1 MKSIKQKLMAYVS
14 LICLVL
20 VGLVFLFAQFLL
32 EPAYLGATRRDLAG
46 KVNKFAAIIEENG
59 LMDATG
65 RNFHEAVLREG
76 NPLIEDGECLDISY
90 GRTLAYVGGL
100 DRIARCALH
109 YEHIESNWTK
119 WIEKRSENNLLVLR
133 LREQT
138 RDEGNLTAEVEGL
151 NATSQLVVGR
161 YLEDEDTVLLMSTS
175 LERIGHAV
183 NVLKR
188 QRMWVGCLLLVVSL
202 LTALV
207 FAHWFTRPIEALS
220 AAARRIAG
228 GDYDVQVPVTL
239 KDEIGQLTEDFNTMA
254 REVARSDAVQKDLI
268 ANVSHDLRTP
278 LTLIKG
284 YAETIRDL
292 NGDDKAKRDAQL
304 DIIISEA
311 DRLGGLVGSVMELS
325 RLDAGTEKF
334 QPVRFDI
341 SDFCEELSYRYED
354 ICEKNGYRLQLEAPG
369 ERIITAD
376 PDLISRVLH
385 NLISNAIAHVGE
397 DGMILLRV
405 LDGPAGTVTVEVE
418 GPGAG
423 IAKDELPHVFKRY
436 YRARQANGKPGA
448 GLGLSIVRAIL
459 ITHRF
464 PFGVRSTVGAGST
477 FWFSAP
483 AEGAAPPSPPKASP
497 ARSIFTGGRPP
508 FSQPK

>member
-1 MKSIKQKLMAYVS
+1 MKSIRQKLMVFVS

-32 EPAYLGATRRDLAG
+32 EPMYLNTTRRDLVD
-46 KVNKFAAIIEENG
+46 KLDQFADLIRENG

-65 RNFHEAVLREG
+65 RDFHEAVLQKG
-76 NPLIEDGECLDISY
+76 TPLIGDGDCLDIAS
-90 GRTLAYVGGL
+90 GKNLGYVGGL

-119 WIEKRSENNLLVLR
+119 WIEKRSENNLLVLQ

-138 RDEGNLTAEVEGL
+138 ARSGRLVTEVKGL
-151 NATSQLVVGR
+151 NDTTQMVAGV
-161 YLEDEDTVLLMSTS
+161 YLAEEDVILLMSTS
-175 LERIGHAV
+175 LERIEQAV

-188 QRMWVGCLLLVVSL
+188 QIMLVGGFLLVLSL
-202 LTALV
+202 LTAWI
-207 FAHWFTRPIEALS
+207 FSGWFTRPLEALS
-220 AAARRIAG
+220 AAARRIAR
-228 GDYDVQVPVTL
+228 GDYGVQVPVTL
-239 KDEIGQLTEDFNTMA
+239 RDEIGLLTEDFNTMA
-254 REVARSDAVQKDLI
+254 REVARSDALQKDLI

-278 LTLIKG
+278 LTIIKG

-292 NGDDKAKRDAQL
+292 NGEDKAKRDAQL

-334 QPVRFDI
+334 QPVSFDI
-341 SDFCEELSYRYED
+341 SDFCEELSYRYLD
-354 ICEKNGYRLQLEAPG
+354 ICEKNGYRLQLEIPG

-385 NLISNAIAHVGE
+385 NLVSNAIAHVGA
-397 DGMILLRV
+397 DGLIVLRV
-405 LDGPAGTVTVEVE
+405 LDAPDGAVLVEVE
-418 GPGAG
+418 DHGDG
-423 IAKDELPHVFKRY
+423 IDKDELPHVFKRY
-436 YRARQANGKPGA
+436 YRARQANGRPGA

-464 PFGVRSTVGAGST
+464 PFGVRSTPGKGST
-477 FWFSAP
+477 FWFCTLADTP
-483 AEGAAPPSPPKASP
+483 AE
-497 ARSIFTGGRPP
+497 T
-508 FSQPK
+508 QPKLPAKRGFPHVL